1 MWLILLKI
9 IGGFV
14 LLIGGGNYLV
24 KGAIEFTKHFKV
36 SKLVVGMTV
45 VAFGTSA
52 PELFVSVQ
60 AALKGSADI
69 SLGNVIGSN
78 IANVSLVLATAI
90 IIFPLTVKKE
100 TIKFDWPIMFV
111 SFILLWLFMWDG
123 HLSRIEGIIFLISLT
138 AYLWWEIRFSRQQHA
153 SGEVQMNNEEKK
165 FSIPVAV
172 LIVIA
177 ASIALA
183 YGSDIL
189 VDGTKDLAKIIGIS
203 ERVISIS
210 VIALGTSL
218 PELVASLIAALKK
231 EPDISV
237 GNIIGSNIF
246 NIFAILGTTALIHPV
261 TFKFNDFQTDL
272 IWMTSIGIVL
282 FLSFLP
288 YKKRYIHRFKG
299 FILLSLYVAYM
310 ILLFQK

>member
-288 YKKRYIHRFKG
+288 YKKTIYSSF
-299 FILLSLYVAYM
+299 
-310 ILLFQK
+310 

>member
-9 IGGFV
+9 IGGFI

-45 VAFGTSA
+45 VALGTSA

-78 IANVSLVLATAI
+78 IANVALVLATAI

-111 SFILLWLFMWDG
+111 SFILLWIFMWNG
-123 HLSRIEGIIFLISLT
+123 HLSRIEGVIFLIALSL
-138 AYLWWEIRFSRQQHA
+138 YLWWEIRFSRQQHA
-153 SGEVQMNNEEKK
+153 SGEVEANTEEKK
-165 FSIPVAV
+165 FSIPVAI

-218 PELVASLIAALKK
+218 PELVASLIAAFKK

-246 NIFAILGTTALIHPV
+246 NIFAILGITAFIHPID
-261 TFKFNDFQTDL
+261 FKFKDFQTDL
-272 IWMTSIGIVL
+272 IWMTTIGIVL

>member
-9 IGGFV
+9 IGGFI

-52 PELFVSVQ
+52 PELFVSLQ

-78 IANVSLVLATAI
+78 IANVALVLATAI

-111 SFILLWLFMWDG
+111 SFILLWLFMLDG
-123 HLSRIEGIIFLISLT
+123 HLSRTEGIIFLISLT
-138 AYLWWEIRFSRQQHA
+138 LYLWWEIRFSRQQHA
-153 SGEVQMNNEEKK
+153 SGEVEMNNKEKK
-165 FSIPVAV
+165 FSIPVAI
-172 LIVIA
+172 LIVLV
-177 ASIALA
+177 ASVALA

-246 NIFAILGTTALIHPV
+246 NIFAILCITSLIHPMN
-261 TFKFNDFQTDL
+261 FKFNNFKPDL
-272 IWMTSIGIVL
+272 IWMTSIGVVL

-299 FILLSLYVAYM
+299 FILLSIYAAYM